1 MFVAVVFIAV
11 VFVAVVFDVVVLFVD
26 DFADVAV
33 AVSAFGVVSIV
44 AAVAVALAPAEIVN
58 DYQKS
63 EIIVIAVGSNIDFKF
78 LIH

>member
-1 MFVAVVFIAV
+1 LFF
-11 VFVAVVFDVVVLFVD
+11 VFV
-26 DFADVAV
+26 FA
-33 AVSAFGVVSIV
+33 VVSI
-44 AAVAVALAPAEIVN
+44 AVALVVALAPAEIVN